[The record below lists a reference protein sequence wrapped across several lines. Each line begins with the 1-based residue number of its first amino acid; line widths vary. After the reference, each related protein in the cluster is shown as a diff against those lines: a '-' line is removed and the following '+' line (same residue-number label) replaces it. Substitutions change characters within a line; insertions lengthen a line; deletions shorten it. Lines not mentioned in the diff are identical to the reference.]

1 MDFRTIADISPSPW
15 QISHRSVILA
25 LGSCFAENIG
35 SRLRDRL
42 FNISVNPTGT
52 LYNPASIRQCVE
64 RISGGRHFE
73 PHDIFQ
79 HDSLFHCFECHSRLS
94 EHDGQHMLGTLNGI
108 IDVAHRRLESTDTV
122 ILTFGTAWVYETAD
136 DATIV
141 DHCHK
146 LPGDRFIRRRLSI
159 GECVSH
165 IEAAIRAR
173 RLASPDVR
181 ILLTVSPVRHIA
193 DGLHGNQLSKSTLL
207 LAVDQVVK
215 SSEHTDYF
223 PSYELLIDDLRDYRF
238 CAADMMH
245 PSETASDYVF
255 ERFASAFFPA
265 GTLALA
271 ARCARI
277 TRRLRHRQLT
287 ADDTAMQRFQ
297 DETRIQLDKLLT
309 EAPYL
314 AEAID
319 NITQK

>member
-42 FNISVNPTGT
+42 FNISINPTGT

-64 RISGGRHFE
+64 RIADGRHFE
-73 PHDIFQ
+73 PRDIFQ
-79 HDSLFHCFECHSRLS
+79 HDSLYHCFECHSRLS
-94 EHDGQHMLGTLNGI
+94 ETDGHHMLDTLNSI
-108 IDVAHRRLESTDTV
+108 IDAGHRRLKYTDTL
-122 ILTFGTAWVYETAD
+122 ILTFGTAWIYETAA

-141 DHCHK
+141 ANCHK
-146 LPGDRFIRRRLSI
+146 LPANHFTHRRLSI
-159 GECVSH
+159 DECVSY
-165 IEAAIRAR
+165 IEAAIRAI
-173 RLASPDVR
+173 RLAAPDIR

-207 LAVDQVVK
+207 LAVDQVIK
-215 SSEHTDYF
+215 SYDRTAYF

-255 ERFASAFFPA
+255 ERFASAFFSA
-265 GTLALA
+265 ETLALA
-271 ARCARI
+271 ARCAKI
-277 TRRLRHRQLT
+277 SRRLRHRQLT
-287 ADDTAMQRFQ
+287 ADETAMRRFQ
-297 DETRIQLDKLLT
+297 NETRIQLDKLLT
-309 EAPYL
+309 ESPYL

>member
-1 MDFRTIADISPSPW
+1 MDFRTIADINPSPW
-15 QISHRSVILA
+15 RISHRSVILA

-64 RISGGRHFE
+64 RIADGRHFE
-73 PHDIFQ
+73 PRDIFQ
-79 HDSLFHCFECHSRLS
+79 HDGLWHCFECHSRLS
-94 EHDGQHMLGTLNGI
+94 ETDGRHMLDTLNGI
-108 IDVAHRRLESTDTV
+108 IDAAHRRLKCTDT
-122 ILTFGTAWVYETAD
+122 ILLTFGTAWVYETTAD
-136 DATIV
+136 AAIV
-141 DHCHK
+141 ANCHK
-146 LPGDRFIRRRLSI
+146 LPALRFTRRRLSI
-159 GECVSH
+159 SECVSH
-165 IEAAIRAR
+165 IEAAIRTI
-173 RLASPDVR
+173 RLVAPDAK

-215 SSEHTDYF
+215 SSDHTDYF

-255 ERFASAFFPA
+255 ERFASAFFSA
-265 GTLALA
+265 ATLALA
-271 ARCARI
+271 ARCAKI

-287 ADDTAMQRFQ
+287 ADDSAMQRFQ
-297 DETRIQLDKLLT
+297 DETSLQLDKLLA